1 MSKFKLNRR
10 LVISELLKEREN
22 SLIVNGLGGTC
33 WDVASLGDND
43 LNFYVWGGMGNACMI
58 GLGLALSQPDKKV
71 IVITGDGEMLMGI
84 GSLATIAL
92 KQPKNLSIVVF
103 DNELY
108 GETGNQ
114 KTHTAYCTNLSKIA
128 IGSGIIN
135 SSIILTQEDLLSLS
149 LEIHQIKNLSFSV
162 IKINQDQEEIVLPIR
177 EGAYIKSRFRGALL
191 GEKILLE

>member
-10 LVISELLKEREN
+10 LVIRELLKEREN
-22 SLIVNGLGGTC
+22 SLIINGLGGTC

-177 EGAYIKSRFRGALL
+177 EGAFIKSRFRRALL

>member
-10 LVISELLKEREN
+10 VVISELLKERKN

-149 LEIHQIKNLSFSV
+149 SEIHQIKNLSFSV
-162 IKINQDQEEIVLPIR
+162 IKIAQDQEEIVLPIR
-177 EGAYIKSRFRGALL
+177 EGAFIKSRFRRALL

>member
-10 LVISELLKEREN
+10 LVIRELLKEREN

-177 EGAYIKSRFRGALL
+177 EGAFIKSRFRRALL

>member
-135 SSIILTQEDLLSLS
+135 SSIILTQEDLLLLS
-149 LEIHQIKNLSFSV
+149 SEIHQIKNLSFSV

-177 EGAYIKSRFRGALL
+177 EGAYIKSRFRAALL

>member
-149 LEIHQIKNLSFSV
+149 SEIHQIKNLSFSV
-162 IKINQDQEEIVLPIR
+162 IKIAQDQEEIVLPIR
-177 EGAYIKSRFRGALL
+177 EGAFIKSRFRRALL

>member
-10 LVISELLKEREN
+10 IVISKLLKEREN

-135 SSIILTQEDLLSLS
+135 SSIILTQEDLFSLS
-149 LEIHQIKNLSFSV
+149 SEIHQIKNLSFSV

-177 EGAYIKSRFRGALL
+177 EGAFIKSRFRRALL
-191 GEKILLE
+191 GKKILLE

>member
-1 MSKFKLNRR
+1 MSNFKLNRR

-177 EGAYIKSRFRGALL
+177 EGAFIKSRFRRALL

>member
-149 LEIHQIKNLSFSV
+149 SEIHQIKNLSFSV

-177 EGAYIKSRFRGALL
+177 EGAYIKSRFRRALL

>member
-135 SSIILTQEDLLSLS
+135 SSIILTQEDLFSLS
-149 LEIHQIKNLSFSV
+149 SEIHQIKNLSFSV

-177 EGAYIKSRFRGALL
+177 EGAFIKSRFRRALL

>member
-149 LEIHQIKNLSFSV
+149 SEIHQIKNLSFSV
-162 IKINQDQEEIVLPIR
+162 IKINQGQEEIVLPIR
-177 EGAYIKSRFRGALL
+177 EGAFIKSRFRRALL

>member
-1 MSKFKLNRR
+1 MPKFKLNRR
-10 LVISELLKEREN
+10 EVISELLKERKN

-33 WDVASLGDND
+33 WDVASLGDNE

-135 SSIILTQEDLLSLS
+135 SSIILNQEDLLSLS
-149 LEIHQIKNLSFSV
+149 SEIHKIKNLSFSV

-177 EGAYIKSRFRGALL
+177 EGAFIKSRFRRALL

>member
-135 SSIILTQEDLLSLS
+135 SSIILTKEDLLSLS
-149 LEIHQIKNLSFSV
+149 SEIHQIKNLSFSV

-177 EGAYIKSRFRGALL
+177 EGAFIKSRFRRALL

>member
-135 SSIILTQEDLLSLS
+135 SSIILTQEDLFSLS

-177 EGAYIKSRFRGALL
+177 EGAFIKSRFRRALL

>member
-10 LVISELLKEREN
+10 LVISELLKERKN
-22 SLIVNGLGGTC
+22 SLVVNGLGGTC

-135 SSIILTQEDLLSLS
+135 SSIILTQEDLFSLS
-149 LEIHQIKNLSFSV
+149 SEIHQIKNLSFSV

-177 EGAYIKSRFRGALL
+177 EGAFIKSRFRRALL

>member
-1 MSKFKLNRR
+1 MPKFKLNRR
-10 LVISELLKEREN
+10 VVISELLKERKN

-149 LEIHQIKNLSFSV
+149 SEIHQIKNLSFSV
-162 IKINQDQEEIVLPIR
+162 IKIAQDQEEIVLPIR
-177 EGAYIKSRFRGALL
+177 EGAFIKSRFRRALL

>member
-103 DNELY
+103 DNEIY

-177 EGAYIKSRFRGALL
+177 EGAFIKSRFRRALL

>member
-135 SSIILTQEDLLSLS
+135 SSIILTQEDLFSLS
-149 LEIHQIKNLSFSV
+149 SEIHQIKNLRFSV

-177 EGAYIKSRFRGALL
+177 EGAFIKSRFRRALL

>member
-135 SSIILTQEDLLSLS
+135 SSIILTKEDLLSLS

-177 EGAYIKSRFRGALL
+177 EGAFIKSRFRRALL

>member
-135 SSIILTQEDLLSLS
+135 SSIILTQEDLPSLS
-149 LEIHQIKNLSFSV
+149 SEIHEIKNLSFSV

-177 EGAYIKSRFRGALL
+177 EGAFIKSRFRSALL

>member
-1 MSKFKLNRR
+1 MPKFKLNRR
-10 LVISELLKEREN
+10 LVISELLKERKN

-33 WDVASLGDND
+33 WDVASLGDNE

-71 IVITGDGEMLMGI
+71 IVITGDGEMLMGV

-135 SSIILTQEDLLSLS
+135 SSIILNQEDLLSLS
-149 LEIHQIKNLSFSV
+149 SEIHKIKNLSFSV
-162 IKINQDQEEIVLPIR
+162 IKINQDQAEIVLPIR

>member
-128 IGSGIIN
+128 IGSGIVN

-177 EGAYIKSRFRGALL
+177 EGAFIKSRFRRALL

>member
-1 MSKFKLNRR
+1 MPKFKLNRR
-10 LVISELLKEREN
+10 VVISELLKERKS

-58 GLGLALSQPDKKV
+58 GLGLALSQPDRKV

-135 SSIILTQEDLLSLS
+135 SSIILTKEDLLSLS
-149 LEIHQIKNLSFSV
+149 SEIHQIKNLSFSV

>member
-1 MSKFKLNRR
+1 MPKFRLNRR
-10 LVISELLKEREN
+10 YVISELLKQREN
-22 SLIVNGLGGTC
+22 TLVVNGLGGTC
-33 WDVASLGDND
+33 WDLASLGDND
-43 LNFYVWGGMGNACMI
+43 FNFYVWGGMGNACMI
-58 GLGLALSQPDKKV
+58 GLGLALSQPNKKV

-108 GETGNQ
+108 GETGSQ
-114 KTHTAYCTNLSKIA
+114 KTHTAYSTNLSKIA

-135 SSIILTQEDLLSLS
+135 SSIITTKADLLLLCSK
-149 LEIHQIKNLSFSV
+149 IHQIKNLSFSV
-162 IKINQDQEEIVLPIR
+162 IKINQEQEEIILPIR
-177 EGAYIKSRFRGALL
+177 EGSYIKSRFRKALL

>member
-135 SSIILTQEDLLSLS
+135 SSIILAQEDLLLLS
-149 LEIHQIKNLSFSV
+149 SEIHQIKNLSFSV

-177 EGAYIKSRFRGALL
+177 EGAFIKSRFRRALL

>member
-33 WDVASLGDND
+33 WDVASLGDNA

-135 SSIILTQEDLLSLS
+135 SSIILTQEDLFSLS
-149 LEIHQIKNLSFSV
+149 SEIHQIKNLSFSV

-177 EGAYIKSRFRGALL
+177 EGAFIKSRFRRALL

>member
-10 LVISELLKEREN
+10 LVISELLKERKN
-22 SLIVNGLGGTC
+22 SLVVNGLGGTC

-149 LEIHQIKNLSFSV
+149 SEIHQIKNLSFSV
-162 IKINQDQEEIVLPIR
+162 IKIAQDQEEIVLPIR
-177 EGAYIKSRFRGALL
+177 EGAFIKSRFRRALL

>member
-114 KTHTAYCTNLSKIA
+114 KTHTAYNTNLSKIA

-135 SSIILTQEDLLSLS
+135 SSIILTQEDLSSLS
-149 LEIHQIKNLSFSV
+149 SEIHEIKNLSFSV

-177 EGAYIKSRFRGALL
+177 EGAFIKSRFRRALL

>member
-135 SSIILTQEDLLSLS
+135 SSIILTQEDLSSLS
-149 LEIHQIKNLSFSV
+149 SEIHQIKNLSFSV

-177 EGAYIKSRFRGALL
+177 EGAFIKSRFRRALL

>member
-22 SLIVNGLGGTC
+22 SLIINGLGGTC

-135 SSIILTQEDLLSLS
+135 SSIILTQEDLFSLS
-149 LEIHQIKNLSFSV
+149 SEIHQIKNLSFSV

-177 EGAYIKSRFRGALL
+177 EGAFIKSRFRRALL

>member
-1 MSKFKLNRR
+1 MPKFKLNRR
-10 LVISELLKEREN
+10 EVISELLKERKN

-33 WDVASLGDND
+33 WDVASLGDNE

-71 IVITGDGEMLMGI
+71 IVITGDGEMLMGV

-114 KTHTAYCTNLSKIA
+114 KTHTAYNTNLSKIA

-135 SSIILTQEDLLSLS
+135 SSIILTQEDLSSLS
-149 LEIHQIKNLSFSV
+149 SEIH
-162 IKINQDQEEIVLPIR
+162 EI
-177 EGAYIKSRFRGALL
+177 
-191 GEKILLE
+191 

>member
-149 LEIHQIKNLSFSV
+149 SEIHQIKNLSFSV

>member
-22 SLIVNGLGGTC
+22 SLVVNGLGGTC

-177 EGAYIKSRFRGALL
+177 EGAFIKSRFRRALL

>member
-149 LEIHQIKNLSFSV
+149 IEIHQIKNLSFSV

-177 EGAYIKSRFRGALL
+177 EGAFIKSRFRRALL